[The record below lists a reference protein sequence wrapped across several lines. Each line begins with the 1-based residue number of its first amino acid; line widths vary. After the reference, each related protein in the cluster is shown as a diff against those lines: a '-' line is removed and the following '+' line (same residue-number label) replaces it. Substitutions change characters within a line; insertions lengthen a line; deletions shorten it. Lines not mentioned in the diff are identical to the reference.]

1 MVPKWHFMGRGVSGP
16 PPADTVIPAPEPG
29 SEQGAA
35 WYLGLPVRADNPAA
49 AFSQRRSVEED
60 AGGTAEPE
68 GQLLPGKASVIV
80 GDDLL
85 RAPANLR
92 AEGALTPNRS
102 CAWAAKQARESKQ
115 ETATIK

>member
-1 MVPKWHFMGRGVSGP
+1 MLPKRRFTGRGVADPPIGFLFGPMIHQQPSGR
-16 PPADTVIPAPEPG
+16 EG
-29 SEQGAA
+29 
-35 WYLGLPVRADNPAA
+35 
-49 AFSQRRSVEED
+49 VEED
-60 AGGTAEPE
+60 AGGIAEPE
-68 GQLLPGKASVIV
+68 GWLLPGKVSVIV

-115 ETATIK
+115 ETAMIK